1 VEEVDRIRKAS
12 LASLAFFY
20 FDWTDDKGKDL
31 RSLLTSLIFQL
42 HDQSDSY
49 FNILSDFYSA
59 HRRGSK
65 YPSDAA
71 LSQCLKDMLSCPG
84 QAPIFII
91 LDGID
96 ECPKSSGR
104 FPPREA
110 VLMFVEELVDLQ
122 LPNLRICVSS
132 RPEFDITTVISPLA
146 LHTISLHDEP
156 GQKEEIVEYV
166 KSIVNSKPGVRNWA
180 MKDKELVTD
189 LVLQKGDGM

>member
-1 VEEVDRIRKAS
+1 MLFRSVVGCGKTILWYVSIQLVFSTGLHLWASSAVVEEVDRIRKAS

-20 FDWTDDKGKDL
+20 FDWTDDKRKDL

-110 VLMFVEELVDLQ
+110 
-122 LPNLRICVSS
+122 
-132 RPEFDITTVISPLA
+132 A
-146 LHTISLHDEP
+146 
-156 GQKEEIVEYV
+156 
-166 KSIVNSKPGVRNWA
+166 
-180 MKDKELVTD
+180 
-189 LVLQKGDGM
+189 